1 MNQQFIKNNIYF
13 HTAIKSSTAQILLL
27 CSLCYLSYGHA
38 LRGSF
43 VFDDT
48 VAIKQ
53 NKAINQIP
61 TNFTAIFTCDF
72 WGASITDADSHKSY
86 RPLTSLMFHLE
97 WVKWKLD
104 PYHMKFINLI
114 IHIINTILVLLVIR
128 EIKFA
133 FSAHRV
139 ALLAAILFAV
149 HPVHTEAVSGIVSR
163 ADLMFCLIYLMTLF
177 MYCKIIPR
185 DSYWLPLFVVCCT
198 CLGVLFKE
206 SAITI
211 PLSCILIDYTLKRI
225 YLLSGMEQIKSLINK
240 TNIIYGLSTI
250 TIITLRL
257 WIADFKSPKFRKAD
271 NPVAHADRFL
281 TRFLSQNYLYVYN
294 IQILLNPFNLCF
306 DWAFD
311 CLKLVENF
319 KDLRLLSILML
330 YVFLIVCICKYQYNF
345 AAVFGLLLIIIP
357 FIPASGII
365 KVGFVIAER
374 VLYVPSIGY
383 CFLVS
388 YGFMWFYENFKFRYF
403 LSVVYAFLVLIFII
417 RCRQRSSEWLTEEK
431 LFSSA
436 LDVCP
441 NNAKVHYNIAR
452 LSTDV
457 KNNSKAFNHYHKA
470 IELYPD
476 YDSALMNLG
485 NLYRETGNLKKA
497 EYYLKRSLEV
507 TPDLATAWMNLEQ
520 HLYTEALNHWQRAVA
535 INPKFQKAWTNI
547 LTMLDSKSMF
557 EDALRLSEQALQ
569 YLPHENSIL
578 FLRGNV
584 FGKLGRYIE
593 AEQLY
598 KRIIA
603 KEPLN
608 YMYHTN
614 LAVLYHRWN
623 RLNDAIDSYRKALDA
638 NPQKALTARDNLGKL
653 IKRLANEKLDNK

>member
-1 MNQQFIKNNIYF
+1 MGEMETGPISYEIYKPNYT
-13 HTAIKSSTAQILLL
+13 HHQ
-27 CSLCYLSYGHA
+27 
-38 LRGSF
+38 
-43 VFDDT
+43 
-48 VAIKQ
+48 
-53 NKAINQIP
+53 
-61 TNFTAIFTCDF
+61 
-72 WGASITDADSHKSY
+72 
-86 RPLTSLMFHLE
+86 
-97 WVKWKLD
+97 
-104 PYHMKFINLI
+104 YHFS
-114 IHIINTILVLLVIR
+114 VI
-128 EIKFA
+128 
-133 FSAHRV
+133 
-139 ALLAAILFAV
+139 
-149 HPVHTEAVSGIVSR
+149 
-163 ADLMFCLIYLMTLF
+163 
-177 MYCKIIPR
+177 
-185 DSYWLPLFVVCCT
+185 
-198 CLGVLFKE
+198 
-206 SAITI
+206 
-211 PLSCILIDYTLKRI
+211 
-225 YLLSGMEQIKSLINK
+225 
-240 TNIIYGLSTI
+240 
-250 TIITLRL
+250 
-257 WIADFKSPKFRKAD
+257 
-271 NPVAHADRFL
+271 
-281 TRFLSQNYLYVYN
+281 
-294 IQILLNPFNLCF
+294 
-306 DWAFD
+306 
-311 CLKLVENF
+311 
-319 KDLRLLSILML
+319 
-330 YVFLIVCICKYQYNF
+330 
-345 AAVFGLLLIIIP
+345 
-357 FIPASGII
+357 
-365 KVGFVIAER
+365 
-374 VLYVPSIGY
+374 
-383 CFLVS
+383 
-388 YGFMWFYENFKFRYF
+388 
-403 LSVVYAFLVLIFII
+403 VVYAFLVLIFII

-507 TPDLATAWMNLEQ
+507 TPDLATAWMNLGIVQAASKKYKESLSSYKKALKYRKNYVNCYYNMGNLFLEQ